1 MKVVVAFDGSDRSKK
16 ALFFVIR
23 LIKSDDEIHL
33 VTVIKEAP
41 KSPEQVIIESEKKAS
56 EM

>member
-41 KSPEQVIIESEKKAS
+41 KSP
-56 EM
+56 